1 MTDIQ
6 KEIIRLKEEKNAL
19 VLAHYYQTIDIQEV
33 ADFVGDS
40 FELAK
45 IAQKTEK
52 PIIVLCGVR
61 FMAES
66 AKILNPDKTV
76 LLPASDAGCLMADMI
91 TPEDV
96 IKMKEEHPDAAVMCY
111 VNSTAETKTY
121 CDICCTSSSAV
132 KIARSLKEEEI
143 IFVPDRNLGAYV
155 AEQVPEK
162 KFYFY
167 RGFCPIHNVVRAEA
181 IDKARELHPGA
192 PVVVHPECNKKV
204 RDAADFIGSTSAI
217 IKYVEESDKKEFI
230 IGTEIGVVERINK
243 IFQGKTAYLLSH
255 HLSCVNMKKTKITDV
270 LNALE
275 NMEEIIELEEEVMNK
290 ARITLERMVSVN

>member
-6 KEIIRLKEEKNAL
+6 NEIIRLKEEKNAL

-45 IAQKTEK
+45 IAQKTDK
-52 PIIVLCGVR
+52 PVIVLCGVR

-66 AKILNPDKTV
+66 AKILNPSKTV

-91 TPEDV
+91 RPEDV
-96 IKMKEEHPDAAVMCY
+96 IRMKEQHPEAAVMCY

-132 KIARSLKEEEI
+132 KIAKSLKEKEI
-143 IFVPDRNLGAYV
+143 IFIPDRNLGAFV

-162 KFYFY
+162 TFHFY
-167 RGFCPIHNVVRAEA
+167 RGFCPIHNVVRPEEVE
-181 IDKARELHPGA
+181 KARLEHPGA
-192 PVVVHPECNKKV
+192 PVLVHPECTPEV
-204 RDAADFIGSTSAI
+204 RAVADYVGSTSGI
-217 IKYVEESDKKEFI
+217 IKYVQDSPLTEFI
-230 IGTEIGVVERINK
+230 IGTEVGVVDRINRFMK
-243 IFQGKTAYLLSH
+243 GKKAYLLSH
-255 HLSCVNMKKTKITDV
+255 HLHCVNMKKTKIEDV
-270 LNALE
+270 LHALQT
-275 NMEEIIELEEEVMNK
+275 MEEQIELPEDVMDK
-290 ARITLERMVSVN
+290 ARLTLERMVSVQ